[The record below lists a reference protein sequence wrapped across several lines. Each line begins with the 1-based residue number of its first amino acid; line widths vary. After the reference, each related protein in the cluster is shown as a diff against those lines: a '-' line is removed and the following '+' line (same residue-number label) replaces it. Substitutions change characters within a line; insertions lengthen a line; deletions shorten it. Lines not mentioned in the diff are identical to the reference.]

1 MAKRRITPEERAA
14 WAEARRRLQERI
26 DYHERRI
33 VERAEQ
39 AARRQD
45 RLHRLTFGLLG
56 R

>member
-14 WAEARRRLQERI
+14 WAEARRRLQDRI

-33 VERAEQ
+33 AEHAERL
-39 AARRQD
+39 ARRHARIQ
-45 RLHRLTFGLLG
+45 RLTFGLLG